1 MDASI
6 GRGLS
11 TAVAVAGF
19 VFFDCVAA
27 PAAPDGPFARIPA
40 LTTACYESGDQFVSK
55 LDAAKETVARE
66 RDRWPRRSQRCR
78 ARRRPCSPRA

>member
-6 GRGLS
+6 VRGLS

-19 VFFDCVAA
+19 VFLDCVAA

-40 LTTACYESGDQFVSK
+40 LTTACYENGDPFVSK
-55 LDAAKETVARE
+55 LDAA
-66 RDRWPRRSQRCR
+66 S
-78 ARRRPCSPRA
+78 SFS